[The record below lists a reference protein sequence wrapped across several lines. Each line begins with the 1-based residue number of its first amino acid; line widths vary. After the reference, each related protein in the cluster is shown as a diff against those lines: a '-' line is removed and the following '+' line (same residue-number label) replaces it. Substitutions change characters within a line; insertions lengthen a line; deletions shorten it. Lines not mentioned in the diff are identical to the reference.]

1 MRALEFFQRLVPR
14 QLSARQRK
22 ILVWIGVPLAYF
34 VCLFVFVRLT
44 FPYET
49 LKERMLSEFNATER
63 DRALSIDSLSG
74 SGLFGIEAEGVTLE
88 ETSGTPEAAPEPEEP
103 APAPDETGE
112 EAEADGEAAK
122 APAKAKASG
131 KPKRASLHFDT
142 IDVSVSLLSY
152 LIGNVRVSF
161 DAEVGGGTI
170 EGSFF
175 QNDQVAKVLVDGQAV
190 DISELTLLGKAVGLP
205 LGGALSGHVE
215 LELPERSMS
224 KAVGD
229 FELNIADLTVGDGK
243 AKVRNTIALPRLD
256 AGALTL
262 KAKATDGKLDI
273 ETFAADGPDFEL
285 TSEGKVRLRQP
296 FDKSLA
302 DLEVGFRF
310 KDAYKNKSDMTKS
323 LFGSSDSKIPGL
335 FDMDPTVR
343 RAKDA
348 EGFYRWK
355 VSGLITSPAF
365 RPASASTARRGKDA
379 ASARTKSADKKDKD
393 EEDEPAAE

>member
-1 MRALEFFQRLVPR
+1 MKLPTLRLN
-14 QLSARQRK
+14 LSPKQRK
-22 ILVWIGVPLAYF
+22 IATWVGVPLSYF

-44 FPYET
+44 FPYDT
-49 LKERMLSEFNATER
+49 LKERILSEFNAAEKER
-63 DRALSIDSLSG
+63 TLSIDDLSG
-74 SGLFGIEAEGVTLE
+74 SGFFGVQAEGVTLQDGPATLGSPAE
-88 ETSGTPEAAPEPEEP
+88 PAVEAAEAGDGDSSGSDGPVAAEKSK
-103 APAPDETGE
+103 DEAKSKGKSKNK
-112 EAEADGEAAK
+112 GQRAA
-122 APAKAKASG
+122 
-131 KPKRASLHFDT
+131 LHFDT
-142 IDVSVSLLSY
+142 IDVGISLLSY
-152 LIGNVRVSF
+152 LIGNLNVSF

-175 QNDQVAKVLVDGQAV
+175 QNEQVAKVMIDGESV

-205 LGGALSGHVE
+205 LGGALTGHVE

-224 KAVGD
+224 KAIGAI
-229 FELNIADLTVGDGK
+229 EITIAELTVGDGK

-256 AGALTL
+256 AGTLNL
-262 KAKATDGKLDI
+262 KAKATDGKLDL
-273 ETFAADGPDFEL
+273 ETFGADGPDFEM

-302 DLEVGFRF
+302 DIEVAFRF

-323 LFGSSDSKIPGL
+323 LFGSSDSKVPGL

-355 VSGLITSPAF
+355 VTGLITSPAF
-365 RPASASTARRGKDA
+365 RPATIVAARRGKDA
-379 ASARTKSADKKDKD
+379 AAGRDKADKGEEKSD
-393 EEDEPAAE
+393 EE